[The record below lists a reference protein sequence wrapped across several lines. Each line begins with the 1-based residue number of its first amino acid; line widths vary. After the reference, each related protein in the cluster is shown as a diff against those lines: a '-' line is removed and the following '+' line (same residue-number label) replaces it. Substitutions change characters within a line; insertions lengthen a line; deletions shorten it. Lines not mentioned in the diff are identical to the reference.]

1 MNTKSWFKV
10 DKSLIIIFIAFAII
24 SVAAISSSL
33 SILPDFASNIV
44 PKQIIWFGLGIPLI
58 LFIMKTGNE
67 YFYRHATIFYCICI
81 VLLLF
86 VLFFGI
92 EVNGATR
99 WFSIPYLGN
108 FQPSEF
114 MKLALILI
122 LGKEIHE
129 FNENSLQTSSE
140 YEFKLI
146 SKCFLL
152 TLIPS
157 ILILIQPDTGGA
169 LMLFVIMFV
178 MLFVSGI
185 SYKWFGIFIGLA
197 SALISLFI
205 GIYFISDNL
214 FINLFGTGS
223 FYRLD
228 RILNWAGNDSLQL
241 TNALMSMGSSGILGS
256 GHGNIPIYF
265 PEAATDFIF
274 SVIASSWG
282 LVGAIILIL
291 LYIAFFIKVTGII
304 NKTTNNLNK
313 YIGSGI
319 LGILIFST
327 IWNIGMNLG
336 LLPII
341 GLPLPF
347 ISYGGSSIF
356 TAIIM
361 LAIIFNINNENIRFT
376 N

>member
-1 MNTKSWFKV
+1 MKSKSWFSV
-10 DKSLIIIFIAFAII
+10 DKSLIAIFIAFAFI
-24 SVAAISSSL
+24 SVIAISSSL
-33 SILPDFASNIV
+33 SILPDFASDIV
-44 PKQIIWFGLGIPLI
+44 YKQILWFGLGIILI

-67 YFYRHATIFYCICI
+67 YFYRHATILYGVCIA
-81 VLLLF
+81 LLVFIL
-86 VLFFGI
+86 LFGI

-99 WFSIPYLGN
+99 WFSIPFLGN

-114 MKLALILI
+114 MKLALILM
-122 LGKEIHE
+122 LGKVINE
-129 FNENSLQTSSE
+129 FNENSLQPSSE
-140 YEFKLI
+140 KEFKLI

-157 ILILIQPDTGGA
+157 FLILIQPDTGGA
-169 LMLFVIMFV
+169 MMMFVIMLV
-178 MLFVSGI
+178 MLFVGGV
-185 SYKWFGIFIGLA
+185 SYKWFGMFALA
-197 SALISLFI
+197 ATILATFFI
-205 GIYFISDNL
+205 GIYFINDNL
-214 FINLFGTGS
+214 FISLFGTGS

-241 TNALMSMGSSGILGS
+241 TNALMAMGSSGIIGS
-256 GHGNIPIYF
+256 GHGNIPIHF

-282 LVGAIILIL
+282 LIGAIVLILI
-291 LYIAFFIKVTGII
+291 YIAFFIKITGII

-319 LGILIFST
+319 LGILVFST
-327 IWNIGMNLG
+327 IYNISMNLG
-336 LLPII
+336 LVPII